1 MASHMFVFRRWKRNL
16 NHTSHLW
23 YARNLHLFEDKDTN
37 EEIHIAMVQSSMIQ
51 FKHAKNIQV
60 HQSDSRLDMQTCN
73 NILKANC
80 DANLSL
86 ESTWGIVMK
95 RERF

>member
-1 MASHMFVFRRWKRNL
+1 
-16 NHTSHLW
+16 
-23 YARNLHLFEDKDTN
+23 
-37 EEIHIAMVQSSMIQ
+37 MVQSSMIQ